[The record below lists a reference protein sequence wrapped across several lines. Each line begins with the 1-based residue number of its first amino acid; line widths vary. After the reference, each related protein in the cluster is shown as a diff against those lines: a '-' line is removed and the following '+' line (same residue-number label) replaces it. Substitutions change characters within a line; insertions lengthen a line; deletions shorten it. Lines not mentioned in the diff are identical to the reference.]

1 MGVVYGSRYAM
12 SARPDYRAVRAM
24 RLEPAIRAT
33 PSNHTRTRLKLK
45 VARPTVKS
53 RIKWIRSKYEKFL
66 APVGSPV

>member
-1 MGVVYGSRYAM
+1 M

-24 RLEPAIRAT
+24 RLEAAIRAT
-33 PSNHTRTRLKLK
+33 PSNQARTRLKLQ

-53 RIKWIRSKYEKFL
+53 GIKWIRSRYEKFLAL